1 MTPRYSIPH
10 ATSCRISTR
19 PHPPRYDMHTL
30 PTQPPHPSH
39 LTITRPL
46 NARQHMTLYSTR
58 TPQILR
64 PRSSGR
70 ATSALRTFST
80 LAYARLSTP
89 LTSHHTG
96 LATSYASGN
105 TTLHKQSH
113 HLVLS
118 HHTSALA
125 SLRHS
130 HTSSNTAPPCASSP
144 HAYFRLAMPLTCL

>member
-46 NARQHMTLYSTR
+46 NARPHMTLYSTR

-89 LTSHHTG
+89 LTNNHTG
-96 LATSYASGN
+96 LATP
-105 TTLHKQSH
+105 LI
-113 HLVLS
+113 HLWQ
-118 HHTSALA
+118 HHTPQTIIPPRTFAPHICTRLTT
-125 SLRHS
+125 SLTH
-130 HTSSNTAPPCASSP
+130 
-144 HAYFRLAMPLTCL
+144 L